1 MPRADLTGDDST
13 WGLFDWKS
21 FSLVPDNRTNVHVE
35 AWNCYKTFLIKFK
48 ISLNSLFFLLISL
61 TFGTD
66 TGLLDIFTTE
76 IYSC

>member
-1 MPRADLTGDDST
+1 VVDLTFILRPFSLGADVTRADLTGDDST

-48 ISLNSLFFLLISL
+48 ITLNSLFF
-61 TFGTD
+61 
-66 TGLLDIFTTE
+66 
-76 IYSC
+76 Y